1 MLSVQTG
8 ALIFMPVK
16 FRKRNIRGIRTSLFD
31 SASPNT
37 EYHCCSVF
45 FNVSGHLPDDNGFL
59 NTNTT
64 PQRLFL
70 KADFLPFLF
79 LGPALVMPRGLVYR
93 LVVMVA
99 ILNYF

>member
-1 MLSVQTG
+1 
-8 ALIFMPVK
+8 
-16 FRKRNIRGIRTSLFD
+16 
-31 SASPNT
+31 
-37 EYHCCSVF
+37 VF

-64 PQRLFL
+64 PQGLFL

-79 LGPALVMPRGLVYR
+79 LGPALVMPRELVYR

-99 ILNYF
+99 LLKLLLKSQQFFLSLIQITFLVFA

>member
-1 MLSVQTG
+1 
-8 ALIFMPVK
+8 
-16 FRKRNIRGIRTSLFD
+16 
-31 SASPNT
+31 
-37 EYHCCSVF
+37 VF

-64 PQRLFL
+64 PQGLYL

-79 LGPALVMPRGLVYR
+79 LGPTLVMPRELVYR

-99 ILNYF
+99 LLKLLLKSQQFFLSLIQITFLVFA